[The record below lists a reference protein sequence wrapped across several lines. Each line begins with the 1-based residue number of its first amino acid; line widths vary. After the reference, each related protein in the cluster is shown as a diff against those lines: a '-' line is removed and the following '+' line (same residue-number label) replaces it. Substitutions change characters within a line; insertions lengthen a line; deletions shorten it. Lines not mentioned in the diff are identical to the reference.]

1 MCLESSLK
9 NGSIE
14 DTSAESTPD
23 TLLQPTNTERVSV
36 DSDTEDY
43 LARARQLLTEFP
55 LIGARYPMNPAVIP
69 ALGRSP
75 PLTPAV
81 DGHNDFPYILRGW
94 FANKVDVQSFSIDKL
109 PIGQTDLSR
118 LSRGHVGAQYWSA
131 FVPWYIPFSLVSR
144 WLIIKRRIF
153 DDILNHFNQ
162 SQPNENR

>member
-9 NGSIE
+9 NGPIE
-14 DTSAESTPD
+14 DTSAKSTPD
-23 TLLQPTNTERVSV
+23 TLPQPTNTKRVSV
-36 DSDTEDY
+36 DGDKEDY

-55 LIGARYPMNPAVIP
+55 LIGTGYHMNTAVIP

-94 FANKVDVQSFSIDKL
+94 FANKVDFQSFPIDIL

-118 LSRGHVGAQYWSA
+118 LSRGHVGAQFWSA
-131 FVPWYIPFSLVSR
+131 FVPWYFPFSLVSR
-144 WLIIKRRIF
+144 WLITKRHMF
-153 DDILNHFNQ
+153 KDILNHFNQ
-162 SQPNENR
+162 S